1 MASFVFNW
9 KEEEWAREQPS
20 ALQLAGGHLSKATME
35 GMLGAAGPTLPK
47 WSALEKLPSS
57 PERRGR
63 LPLGQAALGGGRW
76 LSLTRQSRG
85 GDVQLPRKCEGCEE
99 AGRPDFDPALAGVPP
114 HQRRGEVARRG
125 MCPSSLQGQVHC
137 RGHLLPAACQSGPLL
152 PPWAA
157 AASSYLREAE
167 ATRG

>member
-76 LSLTRQSRG
+76 LSLTWQSRG
-85 GDVQLPRKCEGCEE
+85 GDVQLPRECEGREE
-99 AGRPDFDPALAGVPP
+99 GRPDFDPALAGVPSP
-114 HQRRGEVARRG
+114 TKGEGKWPEEECAPGVWGDRFTAG
-125 MCPSSLQGQVHC
+125 DNSCQPPASLGPFCHPGRQQ
-137 RGHLLPAACQSGPLL
+137 PAAI
-152 PPWAA
+152 
-157 AASSYLREAE
+157 
-167 ATRG
+167 